1 MGRFDWWVDSGM
13 AADAAQGLVW
23 FVVLV
28 FVVLGIMAW
37 LDMRKDK

>member
-1 MGRFDWWVDSGM
+1 MNRSQWWVDSGQ

-28 FVVLGIMAW
+28 LVVLGIMAW
-37 LDMRKDK
+37 LDMKKDK

>member
-1 MGRFDWWVDSGM
+1 MKETYWVASGQ

-28 FVVLGIMAW
+28 VVVLGILAG
-37 LDMRKDK
+37 LDLRKDK